1 MHHFHFLMSQTS
13 TFHLVFCSFLISF
26 FMIYKQCCITIKK
39 IVTFIF
45 HIFFPPF
52 CIGCKQYTIDADE
65 ILCFECQTKI
75 CPLISKKIQITQKK
89 FVVVHCIGKYETILQ
104 TLILAKKNSSI
115 ATSKYLGLFAGNFLR
130 KKNIEFDFLVPIP
143 LHWTRYASRGYNQAD
158 EICSG
163 ISSIAQIP
171 IANILQRPYK
181 TKPQVECSF
190 KERKENVKGKITVKR
205 SVAKN
210 SHILLVDDVMT
221 TGATIKEASK
231 VLLLQGYRV
240 TVFVI
245 ARTV

>member
-1 MHHFHFLMSQTS
+1 MMYNKKF
-13 TFHLVFCSFLISF
+13 
-26 FMIYKQCCITIKK
+26 ITIKK

-52 CIGCKQYTIDADE
+52 CTGCKKYTTEADE

-75 CPLISKKIQITQKK
+75 CPLISKQIQITKK
-89 FVVVHCIGKYETILQ
+89 SFVTVHCIGKYETILQ
-104 TLILAKKNSSI
+104 KLILAKKNRSI
-115 ATSKYLGLFAGNFLR
+115 ITSKYLGLFAGNFL
-130 KKNIEFDFLVPIP
+130 KAKNIEFDFLVPIP

-163 ISSIAQIP
+163 IAEV
-171 IANILQRPYK
+171 ANIPVAKILARPYK
-181 TKPQVECSF
+181 TKPQTECSF
-190 KERKENVKGKITVKR
+190 EERKKNVKGKIVLKKN
-205 SVAKN
+205 VAKN
-210 SHILLVDDVMT
+210 AHILLVDDVMT

-231 VLLLQGYRV
+231 VLLAHGYRV